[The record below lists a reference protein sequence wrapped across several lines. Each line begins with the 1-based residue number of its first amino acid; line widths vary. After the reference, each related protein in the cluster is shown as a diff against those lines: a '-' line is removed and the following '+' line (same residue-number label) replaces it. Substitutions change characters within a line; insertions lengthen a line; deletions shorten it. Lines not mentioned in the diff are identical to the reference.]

1 MKKQWQE
8 EISLLI
14 IHRLLCPCPIFW
26 GDLIILFSLFL
37 AFLSPRMFSDICN
50 ADNNTVQCY
59 SLPFVYIF
67 KCQNTNTTLMQIPI
81 MGIHLNYPFQVE
93 NGGHLCKTS
102 KLVPDGPGGHRC
114 EVGHQRAKLFIKL
127 QPSELGKGDQRQWM
141 SYMYQRIP
149 RKHTQRKKKDAAG
162 VLHSTAGLSV
172 LINKSL
178 PDDFSPSMSVTWWEV
193 MQMVGAAPSWPSMV
207 AHPAE
212 GAFQNGLLHFHWYQV
227 GHQASECIID
237 DRRKGHLVKT
247 TGNSKWKIPIYQGGN
262 W

>member
-14 IHRLLCPCPIFW
+14 IHQLLCPCPIFW

-149 RKHTQRKKKDAAG
+149 RKHTQRKKRMLL
-162 VLHSTAGLSV
+162 VCSTALQAFLCS
-172 LINKSL
+172 LINHCLMIFHQVCQWRDERWCRWWVL
-178 PDDFSPSMSVTWWEV
+178 PPHGPAWLLTLLKEHFRTVFSISTDIKLVIRPVS
-193 MQMVGAAPSWPSMV
+193 
-207 AHPAE
+207 
-212 GAFQNGLLHFHWYQV
+212 
-227 GHQASECIID
+227 AS
-237 DRRKGHLVKT
+237 
-247 TGNSKWKIPIYQGGN
+247 
-262 W
+262 